1 MIRSGRICAAGC
13 FLPLTTRD
21 DIDKDLGT
29 RHRAAIG
36 MSELSDAIV
45 IVVSEETGTISLALN
60 GELTR
65 NYNYSSLKQEL
76 NKLSVLQGQGEH
88 IKKHHKKEKRSKTTA
103 NKKNDL

>member
-1 MIRSGRICAAGC
+1 M
-13 FLPLTTRD
+13 PLSTRE

-36 MSELSDAIV
+36 MSEISDSIV
-45 IVVSEETGTISLALN
+45 IVVSEETGIISMALN

-76 NKLSVLQGQGEH
+76 NRLLSVQGQSEH
-88 IKKHHKKEKRSKTTA
+88 IKIHHKKEKRSKKET
-103 NKKNDL
+103 KK